1 MLEKDTVQSSELSE
15 ALDKNK
21 TTIPENSR
29 VVFVSGNFNI
39 IHPGHL
45 RLLYFAA
52 AQGDFL
58 VVGVFDDNIAPDV
71 TNFVDERV
79 ANIGAINCVGKTV
92 VLSRPPESYISDVQ
106 PDVVVKGLEFE
117 KLDNREQGVVDSYGG
132 KLVFN
137 SGESRFTSFDIIDRE
152 INSRQNSDLEKP
164 FDYLRKHGFD
174 NNRLIQIL
182 ENFASLNVVVIGDT
196 IVDEYVNCDAIGMS
210 QEDPTIVVRPN
221 HSDYFLGGAG
231 IVAAHAQSL
240 GGSVNFHTVLGED
253 EFSKYTKTACEKFG
267 FHLSSVTDGARPT
280 THKKRYRAQGKTLL
294 RVNNFVQSPIS
305 EDLINISIEKI
316 CENVKK
322 ADLVVLSDFN
332 YGMLQQKL
340 IEEVI
345 KFAKANEILVVAD
358 SQSSSQVGD
367 ISRFLGATLITPTE
381 REARLAL
388 QNFDDGLVSLA
399 EKLRRKV
406 GAQHVFVT
414 LGSEGVLIHTAKK
427 SLGASASW
435 QTDRLPAMNLS
446 SKDPAGGGDAMLIVS
461 SLALASGASV
471 WEAAYLGSIGA
482 ACQVGRVGNIPL
494 TADELRTAINE

>member
-1 MLEKDTVQSSELSE
+1 MDNRKSQETASSKK
-15 ALDKNK
+15 APDKSNLP
-21 TTIPENSR
+21 IPVSGR

-58 VVGVFDDNIAPDV
+58 VVGVFNDEIAPDV
-71 TNFVDERV
+71 TNFVNERV
-79 ANIGAINCVGKTV
+79 ANIAGINCVDKTV
-92 VLSRPPESYISDVQ
+92 ILSTPPEKYIAEVQ
-106 PDVVVKGLEFE
+106 PDIVVKGLEFE
-117 KLDNREQGVVDSYGG
+117 QLDNREQSVVDSYGG

-152 INSRQNSDLEKP
+152 INRRQSSDLEKP
-164 FDYLRKHGFD
+164 LDYPIKHQFD
-174 NNRLIQIL
+174 NDRLMRIL
-182 ENFASLNVVVIGDT
+182 EKFSKLNVVVIGDT
-196 IVDEYVNCDAIGMS
+196 IVDEYVNCDAVGMS

-221 HSDYFLGGAG
+221 HSDFFLGGAG
-231 IVAAHAQSL
+231 IVAAHAKSL
-240 GGSVNFHTVLGED
+240 GGSVSFHTVLGDD
-253 EFSKYTKTACEKFG
+253 EFSEYTKSECDKFG
-267 FHLSSVTDGARPT
+267 FELVNSTDTARPT

-305 EDLINISIEKI
+305 ENLTKITLAKVEKDI
-316 CENVKK
+316 KQ

-332 YGMLQQKL
+332 YGMLQQRL
-340 IEEVI
+340 VDEVI
-345 KFAKANEILVVAD
+345 KCAKSNETLVVAD

-367 ISRFLGATLITPTE
+367 ISRFQGATLITPTE

-388 QNFDDGLVSLA
+388 QNFDDGLVALA
-399 EKLRRKV
+399 EKLRLKV
-406 GAQHVFVT
+406 GAKYVFVT
-414 LGSEGVLIHTAKK
+414 LGSEGVLVHTSKG
-427 SLGASASW
+427 SPSETSSW
-435 QTDRLPAMNLS
+435 QTDRLPAMNMSL
-446 SKDPAGGGDAMLIVS
+446 KDPAGGGDAMLIVS

-494 TADELRTAINE
+494 TLDEVLTAI

>member
-1 MLEKDTVQSSELSE
+1 MGTNKIKSPPNRTAIDKSEVPIPS
-15 ALDKNK
+15 DSK
-21 TTIPENSR
+21 T
-29 VVFVSGNFNI
+29 VFVSGNFNI
-39 IHPGHL
+39 IHPGHS

-58 VVGVFDDNIAPDV
+58 IVGVFDDDISPDV
-71 TNFVDERV
+71 TNFIEERV
-79 ANIGAINCVGKTV
+79 ANIAALDCVCKTV
-92 VLSRPPESYISDVQ
+92 VLSSSPEQYISEVQ
-106 PDVVVKGLEFE
+106 PDIIVKGLEFE
-117 KLDNREQGVVDSYGG
+117 ELDNREQSIVDAYGG

-152 INSRQNSDLEKP
+152 INTRQNSGLDKP
-164 FDYLRKHGFD
+164 LDYLIKHDFD

-182 ENFASLNVVVIGDT
+182 TEFSKLEVVVIGDT
-196 IVDEYVNCDAIGMS
+196 IIDEYVNCDAVGMS

-221 HSDYFLGGAG
+221 HSDLFLGGAG

-240 GGSVNFHTVLGED
+240 GGAVNFHTVLGDD
-253 EFSKYTKTACEKFG
+253 EFSAYTKEECEKFG
-267 FHLSSVTDGARPT
+267 FQLTSLTDSARPT

-294 RVNNFVQSPIS
+294 RVNNFVQAPIG
-305 EDLINISIEKI
+305 EDLVNVAMRSLAERINQ
-316 CENVKK
+316 

-332 YGMLQQKL
+332 YGMLQQRL
-340 IEEVI
+340 VDEVM
-345 KFAKANEILVVAD
+345 KCAKASNTLVVAD

-367 ISRFLGATLITPTE
+367 ISRFHDATLVTPTE

-388 QNFDDGLVSLA
+388 QDFDDGLVSLA
-399 EKLRRKV
+399 EKLRRKI
-406 GAQHVFVT
+406 GAKHVFVT
-414 LGSEGVLIHTAKK
+414 LGSEGVLVHTTR
-427 SLGASASW
+427 ASQEESSVW

-446 SKDPAGGGDAMLIVS
+446 LKDPAGGGDAMLIVS

-494 TADELRTAINE
+494 SLDELRAAINE